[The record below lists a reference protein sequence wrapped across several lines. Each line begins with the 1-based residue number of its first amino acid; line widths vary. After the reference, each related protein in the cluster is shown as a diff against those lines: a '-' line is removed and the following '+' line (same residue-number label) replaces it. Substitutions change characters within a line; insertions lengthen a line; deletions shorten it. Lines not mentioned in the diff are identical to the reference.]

1 MRLYG
6 SGLHTFNWQA
16 FSIPTLSQ
24 YNTFMTP
31 EYFWFYS
38 RLQNTDAQQQSVSMI
53 TLTHPNLKLLAAM
66 GTRYLVVNDAHAEL
80 DEVSREVYS
89 WKNLAVRELAD
100 PNLMSYSPVSISV
113 IASWTD
119 ALKAMAHPAFDP
131 QRQVIL
137 DREPSL
143 AGPFLPAKTS
153 HARFDRGG
161 FHVAVEA
168 QGPAVIL
175 LPVQYSPCYS
185 IVRGRGQLV
194 RANVVMT
201 ALLVDGP
208 TEIDAKFKFG
218 PFGHTECRR
227 RDLEDIE
234 VHLPH
239 SLESVQ

>member
-1 MRLYG
+1 V
-6 SGLHTFNWQA
+6 

-38 RLQNTDAQQQSVSMI
+38 RLQNTDAQLQSVSMI
-53 TLTHPNLKLLAAM
+53 ALTHPNLKLLAAM

-80 DEVSREVYS
+80 DEMSLEVYS
-89 WKNLAVRELAD
+89 WKNLAVWELAD

-113 IASWTD
+113 IASWTN
-119 ALKAMAHPAFDP
+119 ALKAMAQPVFDP

-143 AGPFLPAKTS
+143 AGPFLPAKTRD
-153 HARFDRGG
+153 ARFERGG
-161 FHVAVEA
+161 FHVAAEA
-168 QGPAVIL
+168 QGPSIIL
-175 LPVQYSPCYS
+175 LPVQYSHCYS

-201 ALLVDGP
+201 ALLFDGSAD
-208 TEIDAKFKFG
+208 IDAEFKFG
-218 PFGHTECRR
+218 PFGHTSCRR

-234 VHLPH
+234 AHLPKN
-239 SLESVQ
+239 LDPVP